1 MKKYISCL
9 LLAVMLFTLFG
20 CGQKPE
26 NTTPAAPA
34 EQPAVQAADSVPV
47 TQPAGT
53 GNLEEARSAYA
64 ALSEADKQSFYEEL
78 TAEQAAR
85 EAAWLEERK
94 ADLASHWVFELD
106 FYEGHAPFSD
116 YYNYEMTLR
125 EDMTYDY
132 GKFSGTWQFS
142 ENGRQIELV
151 NAEDGVIYFIID
163 IVEEDGFTKLMVE
176 DYLYVRSEDHK
187 EAFNKKYVTFRGSQL
202 APYIGEMQYM
212 GTIPEGV
219 WDGPTGNCYIFDSL
233 AYDQGLIY
241 AGVSDLFEMEYL
253 MDDGYGN
260 SYQGRRHNPFETLF
274 LDRPY
279 TVSDLYITKG
289 KIFFIRSEY
298 VESVSIMDDGNSV
311 YREIRTTLGNTLYDY
326 SLLGWEFLPKE
337 NYNNFLY

>member
-9 LLAVMLFTLFG
+9 LLAVMLLTLFG

-26 NTTPAAPA
+26 APAPAAPA
-34 EQPAVQAADSVPV
+34 EQPAVESAPAS
-47 TQPAGT
+47 QPAGT
-53 GNLEEARSAYA
+53 GSLEEARSAYA

-106 FYEGHAPFSD
+106 FYEGNAPTSD
-116 YYNYEMTLR
+116 YYNHEMTLR

-176 DYLYVRSEDHK
+176 DFLYVRSEDHK

-212 GTIPEGV
+212 GTIPAGV

-241 AGVSDLFEMEYL
+241 AGISHLFEMEFL

-260 SYQGRRHNPFETLF
+260 SYPGRLQNPFETLF

-289 KIFFIRSEY
+289 TIFFIRSEY
-298 VESVSIMDDGNSV
+298 VESVSIVEDGYSD
-311 YREIRTTLGNTLYDY
+311 YREIRTTLGNPIYDY
-326 SLLGWEFLPKE
+326 SLIGWEFLPKE